1 MFKDIVI
8 VTPTLG
14 GRDDSLHRTV
24 ESVRAVLGNRVE
36 HILVCPASVCREL
49 QQRYPGCR
57 VLVEPD
63 QRGVYAAV
71 NFGISSRSP
80 TVKYIGYINDDDSL
94 KPGYLDLVR
103 AMDCDPDLSVAYGT
117 VTFVS
122 ADGTRIHESTSS
134 RFYTWYAD
142 LLAWKITVFTQQA
155 TLMRQELYERLG
167 GFDED
172 YRLVADT
179 DFWVRAVRANAKMRY
194 VAASCATYMIHESQ
208 LSANK
213 ELQAREYER
222 LWQVYAINKTM
233 RARVRMLM
241 YRFVNLPNYLRRLQF
256 SRCRLSVRV
265 RRASHD
271 FH

>member
-117 VTFVS
+117 VTFVKP
-122 ADGTRIHESTSS
+122 DGSKIHESTSS
-134 RFYTWYAD
+134 RFYAWYAD

-172 YRLVADT
+172 YRLLADT
-179 DFWVRAVRANAKMRY
+179 DFWVRAARSNAKMKY
-194 VAASCATYMIHESQ
+194 IPVSCATYMIHETQ
-208 LSANK
+208 LSANRT
-213 ELQAREYER
+213 LQEQEYESLLR
-222 LWQVYAINKTM
+222 SYRIRKTM
-233 RARVRMLM
+233 KTRFRMLA
-241 YRFVNLPNYLRRLQF
+241 YRFANLPNYVKRLKRGGIIGR
-256 SRCRLSVRV
+256 SR
-265 RRASHD
+265 
-271 FH
+271 